1 LARRERRVVTT
12 TSSAERRATA
22 ASLLRDIGHGFVAH
36 DLDDELLDEVI
47 TVLRPLRNALEGQPV
62 RVRRAPDALAALTL
76 TLASRDDPHRHLFA
90 DSVVSGEANPHG
102 LGAEIWREGESV
114 VSRVTLGQAFEGAP
128 GRAHGGVVAALLDET
143 MGLVMGV
150 HGTFGFTAH
159 LEVTYREAVPVG
171 TAVVARAWLAH
182 RDGRKST
189 IVATLSHDDAV
200 LVDASALFIAVD
212 PARFLASLR
221 DE

>member
-1 LARRERRVVTT
+1 MT
-12 TSSAERRATA
+12 TSSEQRRAAA
-22 ASLLRDIGHGFVAH
+22 ASLLRDIGHDVVAR
-36 DLDDELLDEVI
+36 DLDDEFLDQAI
-47 TVLRPLRNALEGQPV
+47 AVLRPLRDALEERPA
-62 RVRRAPDALAALTL
+62 RERHRPD
-76 TLASRDDPHRHLFA
+76 TLATLSLSLPARDDPHRHLFA

-114 VSRVTLGQAFEGAP
+114 VSRVALGRAFEGAP

-150 HGTFGFTAH
+150 HDAFGFTAR
-159 LEVTYREAVPVG
+159 LEVTYREPVPVG
-171 TAVVARAWLAH
+171 AEVTARAWLAH

-189 IVATLSHDDAV
+189 IRATLTHGETV
-200 LVDASALFIAVD
+200 LVEASALFIAVD

-221 DE
+221 ET